1 MAAEHEMASGEKAV
15 SLLPSQE
22 PAWNLAPN
30 CDLGFAGPGFKLGP
44 LIHDHKD
51 ALIQDRERGFR

>member
-51 ALIQDRERGFR
+51 ALIQDR